1 MILVLVF
8 FLSKDNK
15 SWELLKPLWNP
26 ASSSHNMVFNDL
38 IIHLSWD
45 LVHIWISWWM
55 ISSVVIVYFKKWG
68 LLSQLLSNVFTNIGV
83 ISFTL
88 LLILIL
94 LNFDLI
100 FKLFFI
106 LILIIIVYLC
116 FHFWSFVNWLI
127 HSLDN

>member
-26 ASSSHNMVFNDL
+26 ATSSDNMVFNDL

-45 LVHIWISWWM
+45 LVHVWIIWWI
-55 ISSVVIVYFKKWG
+55 ISSIVNFKKRS
-68 LLSQLLSNVFTNIGV
+68 LLSQLLSYVFANIGF
-83 ISFTL
+83 ISFTFL
-88 LLILIL
+88 LVLIL
-94 LNFDLI
+94 LNFNLI

-106 LILIIIVYLC
+106 WILIIIVYLS

-127 HSLDN
+127 LSLNH